1 MAQLVACE
9 QSTAVIG
16 VISFAGQMFA
26 KRSCNPSADVAV
38 SLIHHSGDT
47 VVRIDGGSFGA
58 LSLSDNF
65 VLWQQLNGCS
75 ASTHSSEPF
84 ALEANN
90 NAVTTWA
97 EECRAPVEMTVLAGG
112 GHQAYWQAQEIHRLL
127 RDFMARAVAAEH

>member
-1 MAQLVACE
+1 M
-9 QSTAVIG
+9 S
-16 VISFAGQMFA
+16 A
-26 KRSCNPSADVAV
+26 KRSCNPSADIAV

-84 ALEANN
+84 ALEANK

-127 RDFMARAVAAEH
+127 RDFMARTVAAEH